1 MVQVD
6 PIKAFSDNYIWA
18 LKKEDKVWVVDPG
31 QAEPVFDYLEQTATI
46 LAGILITHHHWD
58 HTNGVEALLQTFKNI
73 PVYGPENSPFEGI
86 SHKLNDSDEIT
97 VADTKFK
104 IISTPGHTLDHI
116 CYMNDAFC
124 FTGDTLFSAGCGRLF
139 EGDPEMMWHSLE
151 KFSSYSDETKIYC
164 THEYTLA
171 NLNFAKAVEPGNK
184 ILKKHLEEVKTLV
197 AQNTPS
203 LPTNFALERAINP
216 FLRASLPDTLKHLPK
231 HLIQEQSN
239 NWQKFAALRAW
250 KDEF

>member
-31 QAEPVFDYLEQTATI
+31 QSDPVFAYLQQTNST
-46 LAGILITHHHWD
+46 LSGILITHHHWD
-58 HTNGVEALLQTFKNI
+58 HTNGVSALVEAFKDI
-73 PVYGPENSPFEGI
+73 PVYGPENSPFTGI
-86 SHKLNDSDEIT
+86 THKLNEDDVII
-97 VADTKFK
+97 VADTQFK

-116 CYMNDAFC
+116 CYMNDALC
-124 FTGDTLFSAGCGRLF
+124 FTGDTLFSAGGGRLF
-139 EGDPEMMWHSLE
+139 EGDAQMMWHSLN
-151 KFSSYSDETKIYC
+151 KFSQYNDEVRIYC

-171 NLNFAKAVEPGNK
+171 NLKFALAVEPDNK
-184 ILKKHLEEVKTLV
+184 ILNNHFQKVEALV
-197 AQNTPS
+197 TNCTPS

-216 FLRASLPDTLKHLPK
+216 FLRASEPNILKNLPK
-231 HLIQEQSN
+231 HLIQEATE
-239 NWQKFAALRAW
+239 NWQNFAALRRW